1 MSYPS
6 SSSSWDSSSQ
16 SADTPNSPSISNTDP
31 AIPVSSLAPTPVTST
46 DTPTFAKLN
55 VRATLSPTSKPFIQ
69 NSSSSFS
76 SSSPTSTPTFTKV
89 VVRDNDPLPS
99 TSVRTCTNQT
109 LEDDIS
115 SSGSPSQTQTID
127 LVFRY
132 TAEVTASDNDDEFLT
147 AVESKLL
154 DTVSSAVLKCD
165 STRRGRMLFHPIIR
179 RHLQVTQVSSMPPD
193 QIVDS
198 CYPVVAVENTCHII
212 EARMTI
218 TTTSDQD
225 AQQVK
230 LEAQEAISA
239 EFAFGVFS
247 GVSEDGVNPV
257 STDYL
262 GPVNTSNGDEGEL
275 TIPIS
280 SLGGPTKA
288 ETTEPE
294 SKNTLYAFVGL
305 TPLVAALIGTTIYKG
320 RRERKREIS
329 KKYFED
335 VESFEEE
342 TEYSD
347 VDPSEKDSRLW
358 CENENENEIEP
369 QIVNVH
375 SNRNIDQ
382 MLAHHIEMMGTVDKM
397 ESEMLSKNFLMP
409 EDQSSNISKTTD
421 QILSEVSTHLTDYEK

>member
-1 MSYPS
+1 
-6 SSSSWDSSSQ
+6 
-16 SADTPNSPSISNTDP
+16 
-31 AIPVSSLAPTPVTST
+31 
-46 DTPTFAKLN
+46 
-55 VRATLSPTSKPFIQ
+55 
-69 NSSSSFS
+69 
-76 SSSPTSTPTFTKV
+76 
-89 VVRDNDPLPS
+89 
-99 TSVRTCTNQT
+99 
-109 LEDDIS
+109 
-115 SSGSPSQTQTID
+115 
-127 LVFRY
+127 
-132 TAEVTASDNDDEFLT
+132 
-147 AVESKLL
+147 
-154 DTVSSAVLKCD
+154 
-165 STRRGRMLFHPIIR
+165 
-179 RHLQVTQVSSMPPD
+179 
-193 QIVDS
+193 
-198 CYPVVAVENTCHII
+198 
-212 EARMTI
+212 MTI

-230 LEAQEAISA
+230 LEAQEAISD
-239 EFAFGVFS
+239 EFAFGGFS

-257 STDYL
+257 STDYR
-262 GPVNTSNGDEGEL
+262 GPVKTSSGDESEL
-275 TIPIS
+275 AIPI
-280 SLGGPTKA
+280 KA
-288 ETTEPE
+288 EITEPE

-409 EDQSSNISKTTD
+409 EDQSSNISKTTG